1 MQLKDL
7 LRQREGRIFRSLT
20 VGSLFYRF
28 FELDKWWYD
37 SFNGTPDAVV
47 KWEANNQSLPS
58 GIRLV
63 DFLSCFFPPVIISL
77 EVSSQ
82 DYVQIFFF
90 FLPE

>member
-7 LRQREGRIFRSLT
+7 LRQREGQIFRSLT
-20 VGSLFYRF
+20 VGSLFLSAISLLIYRF

-63 DFLSCFFPPVIISL
+63 
-77 EVSSQ
+77 
-82 DYVQIFFF
+82 
-90 FLPE
+90 